1 MFKRKNRYYR
11 AGDTDEQAAIWAADV
26 KQREKVADELL
37 AGFDQS
43 RVKSAQA
50 DVDAARARKTNLETQ
65 KARKIKEFDEK
76 IAAADAEVASA
87 KANANSIDPSGK
99 SRSKAAVD
107 ARAAVVKAEN
117 DRAKL
122 ISSKTSAENKFNTQ
136 IADADNAIKAARS
149 ARLKTNK
156 EFKA

>member
-1 MFKRKNRYYR
+1 M
-11 AGDTDEQAAIWAADV
+11 
-26 KQREKVADELL
+26 L

-50 DVDAARARKTNLETQ
+50 DVDAARTRKTNLETQ
-65 KARKIKEFDEK
+65 KAKKIKEFDEK
-76 IAAADAEVASA
+76 IAAADADVATA
-87 KANANSIDPSGK
+87 KANADAIDPSGK
-99 SRSKAAVD
+99 SRSRAAVD
-107 ARAAVVKAEN
+107 ARAAVVKAET

-122 ISSKTSAENKFNTQ
+122 VSSKTAAENKFNSQ

-156 EFKA
+156 DFKA